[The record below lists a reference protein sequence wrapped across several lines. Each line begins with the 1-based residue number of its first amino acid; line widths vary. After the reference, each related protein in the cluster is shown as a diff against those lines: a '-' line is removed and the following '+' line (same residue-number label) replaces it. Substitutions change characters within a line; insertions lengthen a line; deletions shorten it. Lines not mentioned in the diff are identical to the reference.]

1 MATVLVNSALGTALT
16 QMLTTN
22 DDIVPGYAPGYELC
36 KQIYLFHPLGAKIA
50 EKPLEIAL
58 AEAREISVPNS
69 PESRVVEAFQTE
81 WDRLRIDTHIENV
94 MRQSRIYGIAS
105 LSLMEEGIAVG
116 KPVDFPS
123 LYRRN
128 ISFNVLDPLNTA
140 GSLVLAQD
148 PLAMDFQATTEVIV
162 NGTPFHRSRSISMM
176 NESPIFIAYTHSAYG
191 FVGRS
196 VYQRALFPM
205 RSFIQTMIADDMVA
219 RKAAVLVAK
228 MKQAGSVVN
237 NAMLKMF
244 GVKRAIVKE
253 AENGNVI
260 GISPDE
266 DVVSLNF
273 QNLDGPMG
281 LVRENII
288 KNIASASR
296 MPAKLLTEETF
307 AEGFGEGSEDAKAIA
322 HYIDG
327 VRDEMAPLFDFMD
340 RIVQHR
346 AWNPEFYKTV
356 QRDYPEYGQKPYE
369 TAFYEWKNSFG
380 AKWPSLLKEPDSEL
394 VKVDEV
400 KLRAVVSWVT
410 TLLPILD
417 AQNKARVIEWA
428 VDNFNALKFLFDAP
442 LVLDYGA
449 IAEQAEKQEQQQQEQ
464 HEASLTQPQ
473 MPGMPGQGGGQRP
486 PGQPGAGGA
495 KPPGGGQK
503 QVTMGS
509 MSLGGASAHDAND
522 PVIQFQAA
530 VARMLEARDKHAKR
544 G

>member
-1 MATVLVNSALGTALT
+1 MAQMLVNSSLGTALT
-16 QMLTTN
+16 RMLTTN
-22 DDIVPGYAPGYELC
+22 DDIVPGFAPSYELC
-36 KQIYLFHPLGAKIA
+36 KEIYLFHPLGAKIV

-58 AEAREISVPNS
+58 AEAREISIPNS
-69 PESRVVEAFQTE
+69 PEARVKEAFERE
-81 WDRLRIDTHIENV
+81 WESMRTDAHIENI

-105 LSLMEEGIAVG
+105 IACMEEGVDVN
-116 KPVDFPS
+116 KPLDFAR
-123 LYRRN
+123 LYQKS
-128 ISFNVLDPLNTA
+128 ISFNVFDPLNTS
-140 GSLVLAQD
+140 GSLVLNQD
-148 PLAMDFQATTEVIV
+148 PTAMDFQHTTEIEVQ
-162 NGTPFHRSRSISMM
+162 GLRFHRSRTMVM
-176 NESPIFIAYTHSAYG
+176 LNESPIYISYTQSAYG
-191 FVGRS
+191 YVGRS

-327 VRDEMAPLFDFMD
+327 VRDEMKPLFDFFD
-340 RIVQHR
+340 RIVQYR
-346 AWNPEFYKTV
+346 AWNPEFYKTI
-356 QRDYPEYGQKPYE
+356 QRDYPEYAKKPYE
-369 TAFYEWKNSFG
+369 TAFYEWKNSFD

-400 KLRAVVSWVT
+400 KLKAVIAWVT

-417 AQNKARVIEWA
+417 PDNKARIIEWA
-428 VDNFNALKFLFDAP
+428 VDNFNALQFLFDAP

-449 IAEQAEKQEQQQQEQ
+449 IAGEAEEQKDQQKQQAQ
-464 HEASLTQPQ
+464 A
-473 MPGMPGQGGGQRP
+473 GMMQ
-486 PGQPGAGGA
+486 PGQPGQGPPGQGKPPGA
-495 KPPGGGQK
+495 SKPPGGGK
-503 QVTMGS
+503 MS
-509 MSLGGASAHDAND
+509 MNLGSLGGASASDSQDA
-522 PVIQFQAA
+522 VIQFQEA
-530 VARMLEARDKHAKR
+530 VARMLEAKGQKR
-544 G
+544 

>member
-1 MATVLVNSALGTALT
+1 MASIIVNSALGTALT
-16 QMLTTN
+16 QMLTVN
-22 DDIVPGYAPGYELC
+22 DDIVPGFAPSYELC
-36 KQIYLFHPLGAKIA
+36 KQIYLFHPLGAKLV

-69 PESRVVEAFQTE
+69 PEARVKEAFERE
-81 WDRLRIDTHIENV
+81 WEQVRADNHIENV

-105 LSLMEEGIAVG
+105 VACMEEDVPVH
-116 KPVDFPS
+116 KPLDFPT
-123 LYRRN
+123 LYKRN
-128 ISFNVLDPLNTA
+128 ISFNVFDPMNTS
-140 GSLVLAQD
+140 GSLVLNQD
-148 PLAMDFQATTEVIV
+148 PTAMDFQHTTEIRVQGLTF
-162 NGTPFHRSRSISMM
+162 NRSRTMVMLNEAPIYIS
-176 NESPIFIAYTHSAYG
+176 YTQSAFG

-253 AENGNVI
+253 AENGQVI

-288 KNIASASR
+288 KNIASAAR

-307 AEGFGEGSEDAKAIA
+307 AEGFGEGSEDAKAVA

-327 VRDEMAPLFDFMD
+327 VRDEMKPLFDFFD
-340 RIVQHR
+340 RICQHR
-346 AWNPEFYKTV
+346 AWNPEFYKTI
-356 QRDYPEYGQKPYE
+356 QRDYPEYAKKSYE
-369 TAFYEWKNSFG
+369 QAFYEWKNSFD

-417 AQNKARVIEWA
+417 PDNKARVIEWA

-449 IAEQAEKQEQQQQEQ
+449 IAGEAQEQKDQQKEQ
-464 HEASLTQPQ
+464 QKQLA
-473 MPGMPGQGGGQRP
+473 QGGGQP
-486 PGQPGAGGA
+486 GAPGQHPPGQSGGVPGQPGGKA
-495 KPPGGGQK
+495 PGGQK

-509 MSLGGASAHDAND
+509 FGLGGASAHDSND
-522 PVIQFQAA
+522 AVIQFQQA
-530 VARMLEARDKHAKR
+530 VARMLEAKGKARA

>member
-1 MATVLVNSALGTALT
+1 MGVPVLNSAMGSALT

-22 DDIVPGYAPGYELC
+22 DDIVPGFSPSYELC
-36 KQIYLFHPLGAKIA
+36 KLIYLFHPLGAKLV
-50 EKPLEIAL
+50 EKPLEIAM
-58 AEAREISVPNS
+58 AEAREISIPNS
-69 PESRVVEAFQTE
+69 PEERVREAFEME
-81 WDRLRIDTHIENV
+81 WDRLAADRHIENV

-105 LSLMEEGIAVG
+105 VACMEEGVPVG
-116 KPVDFPS
+116 KPLDFTK
-123 LYRRN
+123 LYQRS
-128 ISFNVLDPLNTA
+128 ISFNVFDPLNTS
-140 GSLVLAQD
+140 GSLVLSQD
-148 PLAMDFQATTEVIV
+148 PLSMEFQHTTEISVA
-162 NGTPFHRSRSISMM
+162 GQTFHRSRTSVMLNEAPIYIS
-176 NESPIFIAYTHSAYG
+176 YTQSAFG

-244 GVKRAIVKE
+244 GIKRALVKE

-288 KNIASASR
+288 KNIASAAR

-307 AEGFGEGSEDAKAIA
+307 AEGFGEGSEDAKAVA

-327 VRDEMAPLFDFMD
+327 VRDEMKPLFDFFD
-340 RIVQHR
+340 RVCQHR
-346 AWNPEFYKTV
+346 AWNPEFYKTI
-356 QRDYPEYGQKPYE
+356 QRDYPEYRKKSYE
-369 TAFYEWKNSFG
+369 QAFYEWKNSFG

-400 KLRAVVSWVT
+400 KLKAVVTWVQ

-417 AQNKARVIEWA
+417 PENKARLIEWA
-428 VDNFNALKFLFDAP
+428 TDNFNALKFLFDSP
-442 LVLDYGA
+442 LVLDYEA
-449 IAEQAEKQEQQQQEQ
+449 IASQAEEQQEQQKQLAQQGG
-464 HEASLTQPQ
+464 
-473 MPGMPGQGGGQRP
+473 GMPGQ
-486 PGQPGAGGA
+486 PGQQPGR
-495 KPPGGGQK
+495 PGGGGPPAQGG
-503 QVTMGS
+503 VGGS
-509 MSLGGASAHDAND
+509 PLKAMSLGGGASAHDSQD
-522 PVIQFQAA
+522 PVILFQEA
-530 VARMLEARDKHAKR
+530 VARMLEGKGKKR
-544 G
+544 GDGKH